1 MRLTNRSCLMTSPL
15 FRPEVMQAR
24 AGQWLGGVRLNTSL
38 PWWGLTAC
46 AALLASA
53 LLAYAFI
60 GEVTRKAQVSGILIP
75 AGGQMDLHA
84 AAAGRVAELR
94 VAEGQTVR
102 QGDVVMVLAL
112 DRATGAGDVGAQV
125 AQQIDSRRAA
135 MEAERYLRSAQVRLQ
150 QQSLAARVQAMDA
163 ELRRADDEIALANR
177 RLALAQQQAERVD
190 QLLTAGF
197 LSANQAQMQQ
207 QELIEAETR
216 VQQLT
221 RTRIALARDRAT
233 LAAEGAQLAA
243 QLQTELAQV
252 DRAVAA
258 LSQEAAENEARRT
271 QVITAPGDGT
281 VTLLAVAAGQPVMT
295 GQLLG
300 ALTPAGAMMQ
310 AHLFA
315 PSRTAGMVKPG
326 QAVQLRYAAFPY
338 QKFGLQLGEVAAIS
352 QTPIAPNQFPPA
364 LQHLAS
370 QSGEAEALYRITV
383 TVREQAIGNYGAKQL
398 LQAGMTLQADVIQDR
413 RRIIEWAFE
422 PLIASSL
429 RLQ

>member
-1 MRLTNRSCLMTSPL
+1 MTSPL

-24 AGQWLGGVRLNTSL
+24 GGQWLGGVRLNTSL

-60 GEVTRKAQVSGILIP
+60 GEVTRKAQVSGILVP

-102 QGDVVMVLAL
+102 EGDVVMVLAL

-125 AQQIDSRRAA
+125 AQQIESRRAA
-135 MEAERYLRSAQVRLQ
+135 LEAERTLRSAQVRLQ
-150 QQSLAARVQAMDA
+150 QQSLAARVQAMEA
-163 ELRRADDEIALANR
+163 ELRRADDEIVLANR
-177 RLALAQQQAERVD
+177 RLALAQQQAARID
-190 QLLTAGF
+190 QLLTSGF
-197 LSANQAQMQQ
+197 LSANQAQVQQ

-252 DRAVAA
+252 DRALA
-258 LSQEAAENEARRT
+258 LLAQEAAENEARRT
-271 QVITAPGDGT
+271 QMITAPADGT
-281 VTLLAVAAGQPVMT
+281 VTLLALSTGQTVQP
-295 GQLLG
+295 GQLL
-300 ALTPAGAMMQ
+300 ASMTPAGAPLQ

-315 PSRTAGMVKPG
+315 PSRTVGFAEVG
-326 QAVQLRYAAFPY
+326 QSVQLRYAAFPY
-338 QKFGLQLGEVAAIS
+338 QKFGLQVGTVAS
-352 QTPIAPNQFPPA
+352 VSRSPVAPAQLPA
-364 LQHLAS
+364 ALAHLA
-370 QSGEAEALYRITV
+370 GATGAPEALYRLTIDLNSQHV
-383 TVREQAIGNYGAKQL
+383 VAYGEASPL
-398 LQAGMTLQADVIQDR
+398 RAGMTLDAAVVQDR
-413 RRIIEWAFE
+413 RRVIEWLFE
-422 PLIASSL
+422 PLIGAAQ
-429 RLQ
+429 RRA

>member
-1 MRLTNRSCLMTSPL
+1 MSSPL

-38 PWWGLTAC
+38 PWWAATLG
-46 AALLASA
+46 AALLAA
-53 LLAYAFI
+53 LLLAYALI
-60 GEVTRKAQVSGILIP
+60 GQVTRKAQVSGILVP

-94 VAEGQTVR
+94 VAEGQVMR

-125 AQQIDSRRAA
+125 AQQIEARRSA
-135 MEAERYLRSAQVRLQ
+135 MEAERTLRGAQVRLQ
-150 QQSLAARVQAMDA
+150 QHSLAARVQAMDA

-177 RLALAQQQAERVD
+177 RLTLAHQQAARVD
-190 QLLTAGF
+190 RLLASGF
-197 LSANQAQMQQ
+197 LSATQAQVQQ

-258 LSQEAAENEARRT
+258 LAQEAAENEGRRT
-271 QVITAPGDGT
+271 QVIAAPRDGN
-281 VTLLAVAAGQPVMT
+281 VTLLALAAGQPVQA
-295 GQLLG
+295 GQLL
-300 ALTPAGAMMQ
+300 ASIAPAGAPLQ

-315 PSRTAGMVKPG
+315 PSRTVGFAAVG
-326 QAVQLRYAAFPY
+326 QEVQLRYAAFPY
-338 QKFGLQLGEVAAIS
+338 QKFGLQSGTVAAVS
-352 QTPIAPNQFPPA
+352 RSPVAPAQLPA
-364 LQHLAS
+364 ALAHLAS
-370 QSGEAEALYRITV
+370 ATSAAEGLYRLTV
-383 TVREQAIGNYGAKQL
+383 NLSAQHVVAYGDTTPL
-398 LQAGMTLQADVIQDR
+398 RSGMTLDAAVIQDR
-413 RRIIEWAFE
+413 RRVIEWLFE
-422 PLIASSL
+422 PLIGAAQ
-429 RLQ
+429 RRA

>member
-1 MRLTNRSCLMTSPL
+1 MRFNKRRQLMTSPL
-15 FRPEVMQAR
+15 FRSEVMQAR

-38 PWWGLTAC
+38 PWWGLTAGT
-46 AALLASA
+46 ALLASA

-60 GEVTRKAQVSGILIP
+60 GEVTRKAQVSGILVP

-84 AAAGRVAELR
+84 AAAGSVADLR

-125 AQQIDSRRAA
+125 ALQIDSRRAA
-135 MEAERYLRSAQVRLQ
+135 MEAERTLRSAQVRLQ

-163 ELRRADDEIALANR
+163 ELRRADDEISLANR
-177 RLALAQQQAERVD
+177 RLALAQQQAARVD

-197 LSANQAQMQQ
+197 LSANQAQVQQ

-252 DRAVAA
+252 DSA
-258 LSQEAAENEARRT
+258 LASLAQEAAENEARRT
-271 QVITAPGDGT
+271 QVITAPGNGT
-281 VTLLAVAAGQPVMT
+281 VTLLALSTGQPVQP
-295 GQLLG
+295 GQLL
-300 ALTPAGAMMQ
+300 ASVAPAGAPLQ

-315 PSRTAGMVKPG
+315 PSRMVGFAEVG
-326 QAVQLRYAAFPY
+326 QEVQLRYAAFPY
-338 QKFGLQLGEVAAIS
+338 QKFGLQMGMVAAVS
-352 QTPIAPNQFPPA
+352 RSPVAPAQLPVA
-364 LQHLAS
+364 LAHLAGATQAAEGLYRLTVELAS
-370 QSGEAEALYRITV
+370 QHVVAYGHEAPLRS
-383 TVREQAIGNYGAKQL
+383 
-398 LQAGMTLQADVIQDR
+398 GMTLDAAVIQDR
-413 RRIIEWAFE
+413 RRVIEWLFE
-422 PLIASSL
+422 PLIGAAQ
-429 RLQ
+429 RRA

>member
-1 MRLTNRSCLMTSPL
+1 MTSPL

-24 AGQWLGGVRLNTSL
+24 AGHWLGGVRLNTSL
-38 PWWGLTAC
+38 PWWGLTAG
-46 AALLASA
+46 AALLAST

-60 GEVTRKAQVSGILIP
+60 GEVTRKAQVSGILVP
-75 AGGQMDLHA
+75 SGGQMDLHA

-94 VAEGQTVR
+94 AAEGQTVR

-125 AQQIDSRRAA
+125 ALQIDSRRAA
-135 MEAERYLRSAQVRLQ
+135 MEAERTLRSAQVRLQ

-163 ELRRADDEIALANR
+163 ELRRADDEISLANR
-177 RLALAQQQAERVD
+177 RLALAQQQAARVD

-197 LSANQAQMQQ
+197 LSANQAQVQQ

-258 LSQEAAENEARRT
+258 LAQEAAENDARRT

-281 VTLLAVAAGQPVMT
+281 VTLLAIAPGQPVMT
-295 GQLLG
+295 GQLVGSLV
-300 ALTPAGAMMQ
+300 PAGALIQ

-326 QAVQLRYAAFPY
+326 QTVRLRYAAFPY

-364 LQHLAS
+364 LQHLATP
-370 QSGEAEALYRITV
+370 SGAGEGLYRITV
-383 TVREQAIGNYGAKQL
+383 SLREQAIGAYGAKEFL
-398 LQAGMTLQADVIQDR
+398 KAGMTLQADVMQER
-413 RRIIEWAFE
+413 RRIVEWALE
-422 PLIASSL
+422 PLIATSM